1 MEDRPDWAF
10 GLFTPEAVEAKR
22 TYYMSLRTEKE
33 EEQETK
39 RLVREEAR
47 FYKPRATPH
56 AKPERNVAIWKARKE
71 EKTTLAA
78 LGQQHGLSRER
89 IRQIVAK
96 EDRRR
101 ARRAY
106 FDELRKQKE
115 EASRKKEQAMTIKI
129 TRDTLIKDLE
139 ASTRLRFS
147 FINAKHFAGAPMSSG
162 FFGDLGEKHNWD
174 PNEPATVGD
183 FMNASEAELLRIPN
197 FGRKSLNDW
206 KKIVRL
212 VENPDD
218 PEVEEKI
225 AEHKAITEI
234 RATLK
239 HIAGA
244 HNALAT
250 HYVRLADIIAPL
262 SQEKDGE

>member
-1 MEDRPDWAF
+1 
-10 GLFTPEAVEAKR
+10 
-22 TYYMSLRTEKE
+22 
-33 EEQETK
+33 
-39 RLVREEAR
+39 
-47 FYKPRATPH
+47 
-56 AKPERNVAIWKARKE
+56 
-71 EKTTLAA
+71 
-78 LGQQHGLSRER
+78 
-89 IRQIVAK
+89 
-96 EDRRR
+96 
-101 ARRAY
+101 
-106 FDELRKQKE
+106 
-115 EASRKKEQAMTIKI
+115 MTIKI

-147 FINAKHFAGAPMSSG
+147 FINAKHFAGIHTISG
-162 FFGDLGEKHNWD
+162 FFRDLGEKHNWD

-183 FMNASEAELLRIPN
+183 FMDASEAELLRIPN
-197 FGRKSLNDW
+197 FGRKSLSDW

-225 AEHKAITEI
+225 AEHKALTEI

-244 HNALAT
+244 HKALAT

-262 SQEKDGE
+262 AQEKDGE